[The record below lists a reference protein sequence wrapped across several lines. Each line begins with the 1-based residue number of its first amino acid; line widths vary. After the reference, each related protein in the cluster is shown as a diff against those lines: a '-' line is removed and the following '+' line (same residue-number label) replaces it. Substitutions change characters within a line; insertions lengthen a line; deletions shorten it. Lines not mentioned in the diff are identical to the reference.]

1 MEGNTL
7 EANPRRATGGPSKT
21 SSDSAPGIK
30 PLKGARDARLERT
43 SREPQESRDRE
54 TGTDPAGGQGSGR
67 ESRHAA
73 GRATFRRV
81 ASDCE
86 AVCGLRPR
94 DDGPGRSECAET
106 RRGELKGDVATNLK
120 RAIVDGSDPRG
131 GLRCK
136 LDRRSG
142 QVRGNAFWRS
152 DSRGLA
158 ERGNP
163 TEQMR

>member
-1 MEGNTL
+1 VEGNTL

-30 PLKGARDARLERT
+30 PLKGARDVRLERA

-54 TGTDPAGGQGSGR
+54 TGTDPAGGQSSER
-67 ESRHAA
+67 ESRCEA
-73 GRATFRRV
+73 GGATFRRV
-81 ASDCE
+81 GSDCE
-86 AVCGLRPR
+86 AVYGLRPR
-94 DDGPGRSECAET
+94 DDGPGRGECPET
-106 RRGELKGDVATNLK
+106 HRDELKGDVTANLK

-131 GLRCK
+131 GHWCK
-136 LDRRSG
+136 LDRRSR
-142 QVRGNAFWRS
+142 QVRGTALWRS